1 MTNTNDYRPLREAA
15 AALSARCDG
24 AITDDGVGWNATD
37 THFGKSL
44 VLLPLD
50 QWDDDIASASWEMM
64 QKYKTQLEG
73 CGVHFDTLPHKTS
86 LNARD
91 GRKRAIT
98 ATYMAKR
105 DTRVSSESKITLEND
120 IIVLKSIYHDGLLVD
135 VRAIN
140 GRSWNPSEKVWTFPK
155 NQAQAVMDLASKWG
169 IASYDEDLQTVA
181 MTNPAPAPQTIEP
194 NLIVDDGVIE
204 VRFPYDSVTTNAIR
218 REVPGVVWV
227 SSRKCWTT
235 SYVNIVATVQF
246 AHRHNLR
253 IADGVEDEMRLE
265 MQRAETLHKASSA
278 LDADINIPSAIP
290 LLPYQRAGVAYL
302 LKTRRAMLCDEMG
315 LGKSVQALAAVMTSG
330 CYPVV
335 VVCPNTLKLNWG
347 LEVEKFFPG
356 TSVTVVSGTASAPIE
371 DANIIVVNYDI
382 VAQRADDIIALSPE
396 ALIADEAHAI
406 KNGKAKYVCPECGA
420 GGYRADSKSCG
431 SCHARFAHPK
441 EVWSV
446 RRTGGVMN
454 IARSIPDHGMVLL
467 LSGTPITN
475 RPIELVPQLIAIDQ
489 LKAFGGRWKFQNRY
503 APSGTG
509 AANLV
514 ELNNLLRSRCF
525 IRRTQKDVL
534 PELPPLRNAK
544 QAMSVDPSAM
554 VKYKKIEADVIE
566 HLARRAFELAE
577 EMGEDPMSAYWE
589 KRMRAEAAEHLVRIS
604 VLKDAVTDLKKD
616 STIAWIK
623 DFLDDTD
630 EKVVVFAEHIKTVES
645 VYKEFESQAVKIR
658 GGVSQADRALAVQK
672 FQTDPNTRV
681 FVGNMA
687 AASEGLTLTA
697 AHNVVFLEQGWTPA
711 IHAQCAARCHGR
723 ANDPQPAT
731 AWYLLAPR
739 TIDQEIFALL
749 EKKKVIIDAATD
761 GKEITEPQTSILA
774 DLVVGLARR
783 GMEAV

>member
-1 MTNTNDYRPLREAA
+1 MSDELGKMCAMTPPTE
-15 AALSARCDG
+15 
-24 AITDDGVGWNATD
+24 T
-37 THFGKSL
+37 L
-44 VLLPLD
+44 VLERTVNL
-50 QWDDDIASASWEMM
+50 
-64 QKYKTQLEG
+64 KVVEG
-73 CGVHFDTLPHKTS
+73 QVQFT
-86 LNARD
+86 
-91 GRKRAIT
+91 
-98 ATYMAKR
+98 
-105 DTRVSSESKITLEND
+105 
-120 IIVLKSIYHDGLLVD
+120 
-135 VRAIN
+135 
-140 GRSWNPSEKVWTFPK
+140 
-155 NQAQAVMDLASKWG
+155 
-169 IASYDEDLQTVA
+169 
-181 MTNPAPAPQTIEP
+181 
-194 NLIVDDGVIE
+194 
-204 VRFPYDSVTTNAIR
+204 FPYDRVVTNAIR
-218 REVPGVVWV
+218 REIPGIVWSSSKKCWSTPGV
-227 SSRKCWTT
+227 
-235 SYVNIVATVQF
+235 NIYQAVQF
-246 AHRHNLR
+246 ARKYDLLIDEGVVEEMEAAKV
-253 IADGVEDEMRLE
+253 IADD
-265 MQRAETLHKASSA
+265 LHESSSA
-278 LDADINIPSAIP
+278 LDADIHIPSAIP
-290 LLPYQRAGVAYL
+290 LLPYQRAGVSYL

-315 LGKSVQALAAVMTSG
+315 LGKSVQALAAVMTSN

-356 TSVTVVSGTASAPIE
+356 TSVTVVSGTTPAPIE

-382 VAQRADDIIALSPE
+382 VAHRADDIVALEPE

-420 GGYRADSKSCG
+420 GGYRHDSKRCG
-431 SCHARFAHPK
+431 SCHAQFAQPK

-446 RRTGGVMN
+446 RRTGGVMQ
-454 IARSIPDHGMVLL
+454 IARAIPPHGMVLL

-616 STIAWIK
+616 STIAWLK

-658 GGVSQADRALAVQK
+658 GGVSQADRALAVEK

-697 AHNVVFLEQGWTPA
+697 AHNVVFLELGWTPA

-761 GKEITEPQTSILA
+761 GKEITEPQTSVLA